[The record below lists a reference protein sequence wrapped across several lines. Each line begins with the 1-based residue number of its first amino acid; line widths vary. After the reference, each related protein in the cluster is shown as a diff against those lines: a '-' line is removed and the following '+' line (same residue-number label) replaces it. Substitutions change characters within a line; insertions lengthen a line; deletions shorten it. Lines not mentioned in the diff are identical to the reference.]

1 MELGAR
7 RRAAGQSGLS
17 MAAIGHVFTL
27 ARVAALLGEDEDW
40 LHEISLEL
48 EPEDGMLA
56 VYGIGDEYTPAF
68 TELGLENLRELIR
81 IHRANAERRTAEP
94 AK

>member
-1 MELGAR
+1 
-7 RRAAGQSGLS
+7 

-27 ARVAALLGEDEDW
+27 VRVAALLGEDEDW

-81 IHRANAERRTAEP
+81 IHRTNAERRTAES

>member
-1 MELGAR
+1 
-7 RRAAGQSGLS
+7 

-56 VYGIGDEYTPAF
+56 AYGIGDEYTPAF

-81 IHRANAERRTAEP
+81 IHRGMAEQRAAEQ
-94 AK
+94 AE

>member
-1 MELGAR
+1 
-7 RRAAGQSGLS
+7 

-81 IHRANAERRTAEP
+81 NHRANAEGCAAEP

>member
-1 MELGAR
+1 
-7 RRAAGQSGLS
+7 
-17 MAAIGHVFTL
+17 MAAISHVFTL

-48 EPEDGMLA
+48 EPEEGVLA
-56 VYGIGDEYTPAF
+56 VYGLGDEYTPAF
-68 TELGLENLRELIR
+68 TKLGLENLRELIR
-81 IHRANAERRTAEP
+81 IHRANAARPTAEP

>member
-1 MELGAR
+1 
-7 RRAAGQSGLS
+7 
-17 MAAIGHVFTL
+17 MAAISYVFTI
-27 ARVAALLGEDEDW
+27 ARVAVMLGEDEDW

-81 IHRANAERRTAEP
+81 IHRANAERRTAES

>member
-1 MELGAR
+1 
-7 RRAAGQSGLS
+7 

-56 VYGIGDEYTPAF
+56 VYGIGDEYTRAF
-68 TELGLENLRELIR
+68 TEFGVENLRELIR

-94 AK
+94 AR

>member
-1 MELGAR
+1 
-7 RRAAGQSGLS
+7 
-17 MAAIGHVFTL
+17 MAAISHVFTL

-56 VYGIGDEYTPAF
+56 VYGPDDEYTPAF
-68 TELGLENLRELIR
+68 TDLGLENLRELIR
-81 IHRANAERRTAEP
+81 LHRANAERRTAEP